1 MNKAAL
7 RDVCVV
13 GTGMIPFGKFPDK
26 TLAEIS
32 WPAVKEALVEA
43 TLPPRQI
50 DAVYCGTAL
59 GGMLAGQRVMKSLGI
74 TGMPIIN
81 VENACS
87 SSSSALSEAWLAVAS
102 GRHDVVVVM
111 GIEKLTKFGGGTLP
125 LEREDWEVN
134 QGLVMPAV
142 YAMRARRYMH
152 EFGLTER
159 QLAQV
164 SVKAHDHGA
173 LNPNAQ
179 IRKRVTLEE
188 VMAARPVADPFTL
201 WHCCPTGDG
210 AAALVLASGDVAR
223 RVKSDPVRI
232 VASDV
237 TSGIY
242 TNGYRDMTWAELT
255 ARGAKEAYEMAGIG
269 PDDVDIAEIHDAFTI
284 AELMYYEA
292 FGFCERGQAY
302 ALLDSGRTS
311 LGGDIVVNPS
321 GGLLSRGH
329 PVGATGAAQA
339 VEVVRQLEGRAGAHQ
354 VEGAK
359 VGLCHATGGGIAG
372 LDHGAC
378 SIHVFAR

>member
-1 MNKAAL
+1 M
-7 RDVCVV
+7 RDVCVI
-13 GTGMIPFGKFPDK
+13 GTGMIPFGKYPDK
-26 TLAEIS
+26 TLAEIG
-32 WPAVKEALVEA
+32 WPAVKEAIIESGV
-43 TLPPRQI
+43 PHKSI

-59 GGMLAGQRVMKSLGI
+59 GGMLAGQRVMKTLGL

-87 SSSSALSEAWLAVAS
+87 SSSSALAEAWTAVAS
-102 GRHDVVVVM
+102 GRHEIVLVVGV
-111 GIEKLTKFGGGTLP
+111 EKLTKFGGGTLP

-134 QGLVMPAV
+134 QGMVMPAL
-142 YAMRARRYMH
+142 YAMRAKRYMH
-152 EFGLTER
+152 EYGLTAR
-159 QLAQV
+159 QLAEV

-179 IRKRVTLEE
+179 IRKRVTVDE
-188 VMAARPVADPFTL
+188 VMSSRPVADPFTL

-210 AAALVLASGDVAR
+210 AAALVIASVDVAR
-223 RVKSDPVRI
+223 AQKSNPVRI
-232 VASDV
+232 AASEV

-255 ARGAKEAYEMAGIG
+255 ARGAREAYEMAGVG
-269 PDDVDIAEIHDAFTI
+269 PDDVDVAELHDAFTI

-292 FGFCERGQAY
+292 FGFCERGHAY
-302 ALLDSGRTS
+302 ELLSSGATS
-311 LGGDIVVNPS
+311 LGGNICVNPS

-339 VEVVRQLEGRAGAHQ
+339 VEIVRQLEGRAGAHQ

-359 VGLCHATGGGIAG
+359 VGIAHATGGGIAG

-378 SIHVFAR
+378 SIHIFVR

>member
-1 MNKAAL
+1 
-7 RDVCVV
+7 
-13 GTGMIPFGKFPDK
+13 MIPFGKYPDK
-26 TLAEIS
+26 TLAEIG
-32 WPAVKEALVEA
+32 WPAVKEAIVESGV
-43 TLPPRQI
+43 PHKSI

-59 GGMLAGQRVMKSLGI
+59 GGMLAGQRVMKTLGL

-87 SSSSALSEAWLAVAS
+87 SSSSALAEAWTAVAS
-102 GRHDVVVVM
+102 GRHDIVMVVGV
-111 GIEKLTKFGGGTLP
+111 EKLTKFGGGTLP

-134 QGLVMPAV
+134 QGMVMPAL
-142 YAMRARRYMH
+142 YAMRAKRYMH
-152 EFGLTER
+152 EYGLTAR
-159 QLAQV
+159 QLAEV

-179 IRKRVTLEE
+179 IRKRVTVEE
-188 VMAARPVADPFTL
+188 VMSSRPVADPFTL

-210 AAALVLASGDVAR
+210 AAALVIASVDVAR
-223 RVKSDPVRI
+223 EQKSNPVRI
-232 VASDV
+232 AASEV

-255 ARGAKEAYEMAGIG
+255 ARGAREAYEMAGVG
-269 PDDVDIAEIHDAFTI
+269 PDDVDVAEIHDAFTI

-292 FGFCERGQAY
+292 FGFCERGHAY
-302 ALLDSGRTS
+302 ELLSSGATS
-311 LGGDIVVNPS
+311 LGGNICVNPS

-339 VEVVRQLEGRAGAHQ
+339 VEIVRQLEGRAGAHQ

-359 VGLCHATGGGIAG
+359 VGIAHATGGGIAG
-372 LDHGAC
+372 LDHGVC
-378 SIHVFAR
+378 SIHIFVQ

>member
-1 MNKAAL
+1 M
-7 RDVCVV
+7 RDVCVI
-13 GTGMIPFGKFPDK
+13 GTGMIPFGKYPDK
-26 TLAEIS
+26 TLAEIG
-32 WPAVKEALVEA
+32 WPAVKEAIVESGV
-43 TLPPRQI
+43 PHKSI

-59 GGMLAGQRVMKSLGI
+59 GGMLAGQRVMKTLGL

-87 SSSSALSEAWLAVAS
+87 SSSSALAEAWTAVAS
-102 GRHDVVVVM
+102 GRHDIVMVVGV
-111 GIEKLTKFGGGTLP
+111 EKLTKFGGGTLP

-134 QGLVMPAV
+134 QGMVMPAL
-142 YAMRARRYMH
+142 YAMRAKRYMH
-152 EFGLTER
+152 EYGLTAR
-159 QLAQV
+159 QLAEV

-179 IRKRVTLEE
+179 IRKRVTVEE
-188 VMAARPVADPFTL
+188 VMSSRPVADPFTL

-210 AAALVLASGDVAR
+210 AAALVIASVDVAR
-223 RVKSDPVRI
+223 EQKSNPVRI
-232 VASDV
+232 AASEV

-255 ARGAKEAYEMAGIG
+255 ARGAREAYEMAGVG
-269 PDDVDIAEIHDAFTI
+269 PDDVDVAEIHDAFTI

-292 FGFCERGQAY
+292 FGFCERGHAY
-302 ALLDSGRTS
+302 ELLSSGATS
-311 LGGDIVVNPS
+311 LGGNICVNPS

-339 VEVVRQLEGRAGAHQ
+339 VEIVRQLEGRAGAHQ

-359 VGLCHATGGGIAG
+359 VGIAHATGGGIAG

-378 SIHVFAR
+378 SIHIFVR

>member
-1 MNKAAL
+1 M
-7 RDVCVV
+7 RDVCVI
-13 GTGMIPFGKFPDK
+13 GTGMIPFGKYPDK
-26 TLAEIS
+26 TLAEIG
-32 WPAVKEALVEA
+32 WPAVKEAIVESGV
-43 TLPPRQI
+43 PHKSI

-59 GGMLAGQRVMKSLGI
+59 GGMLAGQRVMKTLGL

-87 SSSSALSEAWLAVAS
+87 SSSSALAEAWTAVAS
-102 GRHDVVVVM
+102 GRHAIVMVVGV
-111 GIEKLTKFGGGTLP
+111 EKLTKFGGGTLP

-134 QGLVMPAV
+134 QGMVMPAL
-142 YAMRARRYMH
+142 YAMRAKRYMH
-152 EFGLTER
+152 EYGLTAR
-159 QLAQV
+159 QLAEV

-179 IRKRVTLEE
+179 IRKRVTVEE
-188 VMAARPVADPFTL
+188 VMSSRPVADPFTL

-210 AAALVLASGDVAR
+210 AAALVIASVDVAR
-223 RVKSDPVRI
+223 EQKSNPVRI
-232 VASDV
+232 AASEV

-255 ARGAKEAYEMAGIG
+255 ARGAREAYEMAGVG
-269 PDDVDIAEIHDAFTI
+269 PDDVDVAEIHDAFTI

-292 FGFCERGQAY
+292 FGFCERGHAY
-302 ALLDSGRTS
+302 ELLSSGATS
-311 LGGDIVVNPS
+311 LGGNICVNPS

-339 VEVVRQLEGRAGAHQ
+339 VEIVRQLEGRAGAHQ

-359 VGLCHATGGGIAG
+359 VGIAHATGGGIAG
-372 LDHGAC
+372 LDHGVC
-378 SIHVFAR
+378 SIHIFVQ